1 MGTQKSNQRIRQIP
15 SALEADIDAFLTDR
29 QARNLSP
36 RSIAWYAEKLAVA
49 GTRLAQDGVDDVA
62 DLTPAHLR
70 RLVLDYAKDHRPG
83 GVHGIYRAVRC
94 FLNWWGDEYEPANWR
109 NPIRKVPLPRV
120 PEGIL
125 DPVDRSASSIML
137 AVCMA
142 HSAVR
147 CTRLLGRD

>member
-1 MGTQKSNQRIRQIP
+1 VGTQKSNQRIRQIP

-62 DLTPAHLR
+62 DLTPAHL
-70 RLVLDYAKDHRPG
+70 HRAG
-83 GVHGIYRAVRC
+83 GVDGIYRAVRC